1 MRTRDTEKEGLA
13 RQKAIELVVSEGLD
27 GFSMQKLAKAAQ
39 ISPATLYIYYKDR
52 EDLLVKVCLSVVDEL
67 LAISLKDFHP
77 DLSFSEGMELQ
88 WRNRMAYFL
97 KYPLETE
104 FLEQIRYSPLYAKVH
119 ITIASKFGAV
129 LGPFVHRAIE
139 NGELERLSFEVYW
152 SVAFAPLYQ
161 LMKFHRQGLGPS
173 GSKFELT
180 EAVMKQ
186 TLALVLKA
194 LKP

>member
-1 MRTRDTEKEGLA
+1 MRTRDTEKEDLV
-13 RQKAIELVVSEGLD
+13 RQKAIELIVNEGFD

-52 EDLLVKVCLSVVDEL
+52 DDLLVKLCLSVVDDM

-77 DLSFSEGMELQ
+77 ELPFAEGMALQ
-88 WRNRMAYFL
+88 WRNRLEFFM

-104 FLEQIRYSPLYAKVH
+104 FLEQARYSPLYAKVQVG
-119 ITIASKFGAV
+119 IASKFGSV

-139 NGELERLSFEVYW
+139 NGELQRLSFEVYW

-161 LMKFHRQGLGPS
+161 LMKFHNQGLGPS
-173 GSKFELT
+173 GVKFQLT
-180 EAVMKQ
+180 EPVMKQ
-186 TLALVLKA
+186 ALGLVLKA